1 MERDFARLVAF
12 FFFFPQKWHKIG
24 TNQKGKMIHM
34 EDIKLQ
40 RQERDGGCSVNGKKI
55 ESGGY
60 LEES

>member
-1 MERDFARLVAF
+1 MERDFARPVA
-12 FFFFPQKWHKIG
+12 FFFPQKWHKIG
-24 TNQKGKMIHM
+24 TNQKGKTIHM